1 MHEKKKPNFLKG
13 AAILAATG
21 IFVKIIGAV
30 YKIPIFNVLDDEGV
44 GYFQVTYNV
53 YALILAISTAGVPVA
68 LSRLVS
74 SASSKGNRP
83 LVNRYFSVAMPA
95 FIIIGITVMSLM
107 FFFAKD
113 IATAMGSSLAST
125 GIQVL
130 APAVFFVCII
140 AVFRGYAQGHENMVP
155 TALSQIIEVISKTA
169 IGIGV
174 ALFLARLGYE
184 SQYVSA
190 GSITGVTIGLG
201 LCIPV
206 MFLYKKHID
215 KSNNEIE
222 DAEEYADNY
231 LQSKSRIFLRILK
244 VSIPI
249 SLSASLMSVMVLID
263 TRVVLGRLQSALM
276 LTESE
281 AIEQYGIFTRGLQ
294 IYNLPPSLIVPVAIS
309 IIPAIAAALARKN
322 KKEAT
327 IITQSS
333 VKLTNLFAMPA
344 CIGIM
349 VLAGPILNALYYN
362 PSRPP
367 ETFATMTIILV
378 ILGAASYFVCLQHLT
393 IAILQA
399 NGYERVSLITFP
411 IGAIIKIVLSYI
423 LVAIPSLG
431 IIGSPIGTLACFAVI
446 TSLNVVFIAL
456 RVKER
461 FTAISSIL
469 KPLMCALIMAAVAYY
484 MYEGLY
490 LLGSGILGT
499 GRLAVVIYLAIA
511 IFAGVTAYLAL
522 IIMTR
527 TITKDDLI
535 YIPKGEK
542 LAKLLRIK

>member
-1 MHEKKKPNFLKG
+1 MHEKKRANFLKG

-53 YALILAISTAGVPVA
+53 YAMILAISTAGVPVA

-74 SASSKGNRP
+74 SASSQGNRV
-83 LVNRYFSVAMPA
+83 LARRYFSVAMST
-95 FIIIGITVMSLM
+95 FVLIGIAVMSLM
-107 FFFAKD
+107 FVFASN
-113 IATAMGSSLAST
+113 IAEMIGSPLAAT

-155 TALSQIIEVISKTA
+155 TAVSQIIEVISKAA

-174 ALFLARLGYE
+174 ALFLAGLGYE

-206 MFLYKKHID
+206 MFLFKRKLD
-215 KSNNEIE
+215 NGLAGEEPSP
-222 DAEEYADNY
+222 DAF
-231 LQSKSRIFLRILK
+231 LGVPGKMRVFLRIMK

-249 SLSASLMSVMVLID
+249 TLSASLMSVMVLID

-276 LTESE
+276 LTESQ
-281 AIEQYGIFTRGLQ
+281 AAEQYGIFTLGLT

-309 IIPAIAAALARKN
+309 IIPAIAAAVARKN
-322 KKEAT
+322 KREAS

-344 CIGIM
+344 CAGIM
-349 VLAGPILNALYYN
+349 VLAGPILKALYYE

-367 ETFATMTIILV
+367 ETVATMTIILT
-378 ILGAASYFVCLQHLT
+378 ILGAASYFVCFQHLS

-399 NGYERVSLITFP
+399 NGFERISLITFP
-411 IGAIIKIVLSYI
+411 IGAIIKITLSYI
-423 LVAIPSLG
+423 LVANPNLG
-431 IIGSPIGTLACFAVI
+431 IIGSPIGTLACFAII
-446 TSLNVVFIAL
+446 TSLNVIFIAVK
-456 RVKER
+456 VKER
-461 FTAISSIL
+461 FAILNGIL
-469 KPLMCALIMAAVAYY
+469 KPLACALIMAAVAFFV
-484 MYEGLY
+484 YEGLS
-490 LLGSGILGT
+490 LVGSGLLGT
-499 GRLAVVIYLAIA
+499 GRMAVIIYLGIA
-511 IFAGVTAYLAL
+511 IFAGVLAYLTL
-522 IIMTR
+522 IILTK
-527 TITKDDLI
+527 TITKDDLM
-535 YIPKGEK
+535 YVPKGEK
-542 LAKLLRIK
+542 LAKLLRIR